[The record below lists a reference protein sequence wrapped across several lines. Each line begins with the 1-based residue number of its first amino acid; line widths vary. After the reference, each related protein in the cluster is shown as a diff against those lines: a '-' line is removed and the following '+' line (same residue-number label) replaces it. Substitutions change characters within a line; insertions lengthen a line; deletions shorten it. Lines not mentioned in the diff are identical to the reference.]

1 MTLSARDLLNSAV
14 GRHLCL
20 AYLESLA
27 CADKEEDDTSPAG
40 EFQRSLRTASMV
52 IDLSQ
57 GSSTVFGWDPHG
69 RLLDQ
74 ETFLQHLTEE
84 AKKKGLVGP
93 AAGPNLARQIAR
105 IELTEIGDLQLMQ
118 ALSKATNAVHFWG
131 QRPTGEEILMNGPDA
146 TSAMLRVAHHIIE
159 SEASSWWYE
168 PWAPHEQWLVRPVNA
183 VAGGGPFEL
192 EPKTLREHESI
203 AVLIEDAFDQAER
216 EASARK
222 HRQLNP
228 QDSFGDV
235 WWSFPAFLLEKTT
248 SLIPDI
254 GPVDLYC
261 CEDSRGEETKV
272 AWQVISAGQ
281 RIFEVAAAD
290 DWARLCAWYPQ
301 DVTATKL
308 DMWEGNTQRRGKW
321 VVPDWLKMSN
331 DFDGVHLSAA
341 AYISLA
347 GTAIPVRELGAE
359 GEWASSITGWTP
371 DWTFHFTRI
380 EIDVESRQ
388 VWQLDD
394 HAPGPTW
401 ELARG
406 VDPAGGWG
414 RNE

>member
-1 MTLSARDLLNSAV
+1 MTLDARDLLNSAV

-27 CADKEEDDTSPAG
+27 CVEDIEEDTSAAG

-57 GSSTVFGWDPHG
+57 GSSTVFGWDPYG

-74 ETFLQHLTEE
+74 EAFLQHLTEE
-84 AKKKGLVGP
+84 AKSKGLVGP

-131 QRPTGEEILMNGPDA
+131 QSPTGEEILMNGPESA
-146 TSAMLRVAHHIIE
+146 SAMLRVAHHIIE
-159 SEASSWWYE
+159 SAASSWWYE
-168 PWAPHEQWLVRPVNA
+168 PWAPCEQWLVRPVNA
-183 VAGGGPFEL
+183 MNGEEPFEL

-222 HRQLNP
+222 HRQLGP
-228 QDSFGDV
+228 QEPLGDV

-248 SLIPDI
+248 SLIPGI

-261 CEDSRGEETKV
+261 CEDSRGEDTKV
-272 AWQVISAGQ
+272 AWKVSSAGQ
-281 RIFEVAAAD
+281 RIFEVADAE

-301 DVTATKL
+301 EVTATKL
-308 DMWEGNTQRRGKW
+308 DMWEKNTRRRGRW
-321 VVPDWLKMSN
+321 VVPDWLKMAN

-347 GTAIPVRELGAE
+347 GTAIPVRGLDLSLHADPG
-359 GEWASSITGWTP
+359 GRRVSSGM
-371 DWTFHFTRI
+371 
-380 EIDVESRQ
+380 
-388 VWQLDD
+388 
-394 HAPGPTW
+394 A
-401 ELARG
+401 A
-406 VDPAGGWG
+406 
-414 RNE
+414 